1 MGRVAELGSLGR
13 STRMNLP
20 TILAIAVLASV
31 AANALHWRG
40 RSGERFLYYPQSGR
54 LRLIFAAWTIGAVV
68 MAILSLAGFIPSP
81 AFLGVALGLT
91 IGHELY
97 SIARRQHQR
106 ARA

>member
-1 MGRVAELGSLGR
+1 MV
-13 STRMNLP
+13 
-20 TILAIAVLASV
+20 
-31 AANALHWRG
+31 ANALHWRG
-40 RSGERFLYYPQSGR
+40 RSGERFFYYPQSGW
-54 LRLIFAAWTIGAVV
+54 LRLLFAAWTIATVV
-68 MAILSLAGFIPSP
+68 TAILFLTGVIPVP